1 MIITTIWIVGRQIIK
16 SAKFTSTKR
25 IIASSISLIA
35 RAIMKPVRRKL
46 LIECAHK
53 VKLHATYAPVRTN
66 AAPVHAK
73 CFPARS
79 DIFSPCT
86 GFFHFGTKGALALG
100 HLYRA
105 RVRLPPKV

>member
-66 AAPVHAK
+66 AAPEHAIRTQVHLNSVAQYTSEI
-73 CFPARS
+73 CAQA
-79 DIFSPCT
+79 T
-86 GFFHFGTKGALALG
+86 
-100 HLYRA
+100 YRC
-105 RVRLPPKV
+105 